1 MCLLGLP
8 FSNCPCSFWDQFNWI
23 KVLLFS
29 ESFWIAG
36 KFLSSR
42 SEAEQLAGSDKK
54 VFLLINF
61 VPKILSF
68 YIRIKFRLKNRVI
81 TVHLLQCKTNFF
93 IYLCF
98 WGRNLGQI
106 KEHPPLQAS
115 INIIKKVFLIPLH
128 SSTLVY
134 IHLDSSSDSLT
145 LVDVPL
151 HSSTLILCIF
161 RTDQFF

>member
-1 MCLLGLP
+1 ML

-54 VFLLINF
+54 CFWVINF
-61 VPKILSF
+61 VPKLLSF
-68 YIRIKFRLKNRVI
+68 YIRIEFRLKNRVT
-81 TVHLLQCKTNFF
+81 TVRLLQFKTSSF

-98 WGRNLGQI
+98 WGRNLRQI

-145 LVDVPL
+145 LGDVPL
-151 HSSTLILCIF
+151 HSSTLI
-161 RTDQFF
+161 